1 MTRICLIDAHPD
13 AADHLCHALAD
24 AYEQGARK
32 AGHDIERI
40 DLAQLEFGFL
50 EKVSDF
56 DIAPPEPVLSER
68 EKIARADHVCLV
80 FPLWLGNM
88 PARAKAFLE
97 LAACGNFFL
106 AAANSSRNWPK
117 QMMKGKSARTI
128 ITMGMPGPVYSLVFD
143 AGALK
148 ALERGL
154 FGISGFK
161 PVRHTILGG
170 VEQAG
175 DEARQKWFRKID
187 LLGQRAD

>member
-1 MTRICLIDAHPD
+1 
-13 AADHLCHALAD
+13 
-24 AYEQGARK
+24 
-32 AGHDIERI
+32 
-40 DLAQLEFGFL
+40 
-50 EKVSDF
+50 
-56 DIAPPEPVLSER
+56 
-68 EKIARADHVCLV
+68 
-80 FPLWLGNM
+80 M

-106 AAANSSRNWPK
+106 AAANSSRDWPK

-187 LLGQRAD
+187 MLGQRAE